1 MTPEPQSPRPC
12 TADTNGSAR
21 ALARGR
27 RYWGRRPACQAES
40 GRRHRDLR
48 HLTKV
53 AILFGLLKEVHVEEL
68 ARAGHRKLGKQR
80 PRNLRVDQRD
90 CQWRVLS
97 VLDNN
102 RKIHLAVDASRSE
115 SESEDGGWCW
125 TRRPRRGIELKF
137 KFSRRRRPDA
147 DRGVCIC

>member
-1 MTPEPQSPRPC
+1 VHSRHKRP
-12 TADTNGSAR
+12 GSAR

-27 RYWGRRPACQAES
+27 RYWGCRPACQVES

-68 ARAGHRKLGKQR
+68 ARAGHRKLGKHR

-102 RKIHLAVDASRSE
+102 RKIHIAVDHGPSRRT
-115 SESEDGGWCW
+115 EDGVGHGG
-125 TRRPRRGIELKF
+125 PGAALN
-137 KFSRRRRPDA
+137 
-147 DRGVCIC
+147 